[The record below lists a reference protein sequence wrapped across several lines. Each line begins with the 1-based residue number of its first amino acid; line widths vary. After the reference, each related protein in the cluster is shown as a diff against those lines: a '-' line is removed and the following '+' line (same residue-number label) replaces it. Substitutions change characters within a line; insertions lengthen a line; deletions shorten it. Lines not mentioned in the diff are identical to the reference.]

1 MKKNTNAIL
10 SGLVVAA
17 MMLAGCGSNETAATS
32 AASSEV
38 QNAGTESLSA
48 ETLSTTE
55 AGSADTENS
64 VDESAMDLEFTA
76 RDLDVGYEESTAV
89 QVTLSDSGIQVSGD
103 GAEADGTTLTI
114 KEEGTYVISGSL
126 SSGQIVIDANDSAKI
141 HLVLNGASVRCEN
154 SAALLI
160 RGADKVFV
168 TLAEGSENTL
178 ESGSEAPS
186 GEDEN
191 VDGVIFS
198 RSDLTLN
205 GSGSLTINAEYKHG
219 IVSKDDLVITGGV
232 YNITAVGGG
241 LYGKDCVK
249 ILDGTFTLNVE
260 KDGIQS
266 DNEEDADRGF
276 VYIAG
281 GTYDITAGHDG
292 IQAETL
298 LKVADGTINITTGT
312 GSVGNT
318 KTEEM
323 SGGFGGGMQPGGS
336 GNGGRPG
343 SDDSNGDMQP
353 PNFGDDGNMQS
364 PEAMDGS
371 DNSNMQP
378 PEIPS
383 EAAESAFSES
393 GAAGNG
399 SSDTDSTS
407 NGSTD
412 ATDSSSSESIKG
424 LKSGSL
430 LEITGGTI
438 VINSEDDSIHSN
450 GSITITAGDLTI
462 SSDDDAVHAD
472 ENLQIDGGSIQIL
485 QSYEGLEGKTV
496 VINDGTIS
504 LVSADDGINASGGA
518 DSSGFGGFGRG
529 FETDSFG
536 SSGTDIYIAI
546 NGGEI
551 TIDASGDGLDSNG
564 NLYIT
569 GSVTYVSG
577 PSDSGNGALDYGE
590 GCTGEISGGVLLAVG
605 ASGMAENM
613 SSSSTQCTFMQDL
626 DETASGGD
634 TITITDASGNVLAS
648 YTPVRSY
655 QNIIFSCP
663 ELQVGETYTVTA
675 GSQSVAVEQSDTVVG
690 ESSGMGG
697 MGAPGGN
704 NSNGRHSEPPTG
716 GNMDQKP
723 ADSNST
729 SGNGV

>member
-32 AASSEV
+32 AASSEA
-38 QNAGTESLSA
+38 QNESTENFSDK
-48 ETLSTTE
+48 TLSTTE
-55 AGSADTENS
+55 TGSADTENS
-64 VDESAMDLEFTA
+64 LDESAMDLEFTA

-126 SSGQIVIDANDSAKI
+126 SSGQIVIEADDSAKI
-141 HLVLNGASVRCEN
+141 HLVLNGVSVRCEN

-205 GSGSLTINAEYKHG
+205 GSGSLTINAGYKHG

-249 ILDGTFTLNVE
+249 ILDGTFNLNVE
-260 KDGIQS
+260 MDGIQS

-276 VYIAG
+276 VYIVG

-312 GSVGNT
+312 GS
-318 KTEEM
+318 
-323 SGGFGGGMQPGGS
+323 
-336 GNGGRPG
+336 
-343 SDDSNGDMQP
+343 
-353 PNFGDDGNMQS
+353 
-364 PEAMDGS
+364 
-371 DNSNMQP
+371 
-378 PEIPS
+378 
-383 EAAESAFSES
+383 
-393 GAAGNG
+393 GAAVNG

-407 NGSTD
+407 NGSTNV
-412 ATDSSSSESIKG
+412 TDSSSSESIKG

-430 LEITGGTI
+430 LEITGGMI
-438 VINSEDDSIHSN
+438 VINSEDDSVHSN
-450 GSITITAGDLTI
+450 GSITITAGNLTF

-485 QSYEGLEGKTV
+485 QSYEGLEGKSV

-504 LVSADDGINASGGA
+504 LVSADDGINVNGGA

-536 SSGTDIYIAI
+536 SSETDIYIAI

-569 GSVTYVSG
+569 GGVTYISG

-613 SSSSTQCTFMQDL
+613 SSSSTQCTFMQNL

-634 TITITDASGNVLAS
+634 TVTITDASGNVLAS

-704 NSNGRHSEPPTG
+704 NSNGRPSEPPTG
-716 GNMDQKP
+716 GNVDREP

>member
-32 AASSEV
+32 AASSEA
-38 QNAGTESLSA
+38 QNESTENFSD

-55 AGSADTENS
+55 TGSADTENS
-64 VDESAMDLEFTA
+64 LDESAMDLEFTA

-126 SSGQIVIDANDSAKI
+126 SSGQIVIEADDSAKI
-141 HLVLNGASVRCEN
+141 HLVLNGVSVRCEN

-205 GSGSLTINAEYKHG
+205 GSGSLTINAGYKHG

-249 ILDGTFTLNVE
+249 ILDGTFNLNVE
-260 KDGIQS
+260 MDGIQS

-323 SGGFGGGMQPGGS
+323 SGGFGGGMQPGGL
-336 GNGGRPG
+336 GDGGRPG

-353 PNFGDDGNMQS
+353 P
-364 PEAMDGS
+364 EL
-371 DNSNMQP
+371 
-378 PEIPS
+378 PS
-383 EAAESAFSES
+383 EVTESAASGS
-393 GAAGNG
+393 GAAVNG

-407 NGSTD
+407 NGSTNV
-412 ATDSSSSESIKG
+412 TDSSSGESIKG

-438 VINSEDDSIHSN
+438 VINSEDDSVHSN
-450 GSITITAGDLTI
+450 GSITITAGNLTF

-485 QSYEGLEGKTV
+485 QSYEGLEGKSV

-504 LVSADDGINASGGA
+504 LVSADDGINVNGGA

-536 SSGTDIYIAI
+536 SSETDIYIAI

-569 GSVTYVSG
+569 GGVTYISG

-613 SSSSTQCTFMQDL
+613 SSSSTQCTFMQNL

-634 TITITDASGNVLAS
+634 TITITDASDNVLAS

-663 ELQVGETYTVTA
+663 KLQVGETYTVTA
-675 GSQSVAVEQSDTVVG
+675 GSQRVAVEQSDTVVG

-704 NSNGRHSEPPTG
+704 NSNGRPSEPPTG
-716 GNMDQKP
+716 GNVDRKP

>member
-32 AASSEV
+32 AASSEA
-38 QNAGTESLSA
+38 QNESTENFSDK
-48 ETLSTTE
+48 TLSTTE
-55 AGSADTENS
+55 TGSADTENS
-64 VDESAMDLEFTA
+64 LDESAMDLEFTA

-126 SSGQIVIDANDSAKI
+126 SSGQIVIEADDSAKI
-141 HLVLNGASVRCEN
+141 HLVLNGVSVRCEN

-205 GSGSLTINAEYKHG
+205 GSGFLTINAGYKHG

-249 ILDGTFTLNVE
+249 ILDGTFNLNVE
-260 KDGIQS
+260 TDGIQS

-298 LKVADGTINITTGT
+298 LKVAEGTINITTGT
-312 GSVGNT
+312 GS
-318 KTEEM
+318 
-323 SGGFGGGMQPGGS
+323 
-336 GNGGRPG
+336 
-343 SDDSNGDMQP
+343 
-353 PNFGDDGNMQS
+353 
-364 PEAMDGS
+364 
-371 DNSNMQP
+371 
-378 PEIPS
+378 
-383 EAAESAFSES
+383 
-393 GAAGNG
+393 GAAVNG
-399 SSDTDSTS
+399 SSDTDSMS
-407 NGSTD
+407 NGSTNV
-412 ATDSSSSESIKG
+412 TDSSSSESIKG

-438 VINSEDDSIHSN
+438 VINSEDDSVHSN

-472 ENLQIDGGSIQIL
+472 ENLQIDGGSIRIL
-485 QSYEGLEGKTV
+485 QSYEGLEGKSV

-504 LVSADDGINASGGA
+504 LVSADDGINVNGGA

-536 SSGTDIYIAI
+536 SSETDIYIAI

-569 GSVTYVSG
+569 GGVTYISG

-613 SSSSTQCTFMQDL
+613 SSSSTQCTFMQNL
-626 DETASGGD
+626 DETAFGGD
-634 TITITDASGNVLAS
+634 TVTITDASGNVLAS
-648 YTPVRSY
+648 YTPIRSY

-704 NSNGRHSEPPTG
+704 NSNGRPSEPPTG
-716 GNMDQKP
+716 GNVDRKP

>member
-32 AASSEV
+32 AASSEA
-38 QNAGTESLSA
+38 QNESTENFSDK
-48 ETLSTTE
+48 TLSTTE
-55 AGSADTENS
+55 TGSADTENS
-64 VDESAMDLEFTA
+64 LDESAMDLEFTA

-126 SSGQIVIDANDSAKI
+126 SSGQIVIEADDSAKI
-141 HLVLNGASVRCEN
+141 HLVLNGVSVRCEN

-205 GSGSLTINAEYKHG
+205 GSGSLTINAGYKHG

-249 ILDGTFTLNVE
+249 ILDGTFNLNVE
-260 KDGIQS
+260 MDGIQS

-312 GSVGNT
+312 GSC
-318 KTEEM
+318 
-323 SGGFGGGMQPGGS
+323 
-336 GNGGRPG
+336 
-343 SDDSNGDMQP
+343 
-353 PNFGDDGNMQS
+353 
-364 PEAMDGS
+364 
-371 DNSNMQP
+371 
-378 PEIPS
+378 
-383 EAAESAFSES
+383 AAV
-393 GAAGNG
+393 NG

-407 NGSTD
+407 NGSTNV
-412 ATDSSSSESIKG
+412 TDSSSSESIKG

-438 VINSEDDSIHSN
+438 VINSEDDSVHSN
-450 GSITITAGDLTI
+450 GSITITAGNLTF

-485 QSYEGLEGKTV
+485 QSYEGLEGKSV

-504 LVSADDGINASGGA
+504 LVSADDGINVNGGA

-536 SSGTDIYIAI
+536 SSETDIYIAI
-546 NGGEI
+546 NGGGI

-569 GSVTYVSG
+569 GGVTYISG

-613 SSSSTQCTFMQDL
+613 SSSSTQCTFMQNL

-634 TITITDASGNVLAS
+634 TVTITDASGNVLAS

-704 NSNGRHSEPPTG
+704 NSNGRPSEPPTG
-716 GNMDQKP
+716 GNVDRKP

>member
-32 AASSEV
+32 AASSEA
-38 QNAGTESLSA
+38 QNESTENFSDK
-48 ETLSTTE
+48 TLSTTE
-55 AGSADTENS
+55 TGSADTENS
-64 VDESAMDLEFTA
+64 LDESAMDLEFTA

-126 SSGQIVIDANDSAKI
+126 SSGQIVIEADDSAKI
-141 HLVLNGASVRCEN
+141 HLVLNGVSVRCEN

-205 GSGSLTINAEYKHG
+205 GSGSLTINAGYKHG

-249 ILDGTFTLNVE
+249 ILDGTFNLNVE
-260 KDGIQS
+260 MDGIQS

-276 VYIAG
+276 VYIVG

-312 GSVGNT
+312 GS
-318 KTEEM
+318 
-323 SGGFGGGMQPGGS
+323 
-336 GNGGRPG
+336 
-343 SDDSNGDMQP
+343 
-353 PNFGDDGNMQS
+353 
-364 PEAMDGS
+364 
-371 DNSNMQP
+371 
-378 PEIPS
+378 
-383 EAAESAFSES
+383 
-393 GAAGNG
+393 GAAVNG

-407 NGSTD
+407 NGSTNV
-412 ATDSSSSESIKG
+412 TDSSSSESIKG

-430 LEITGGTI
+430 LEITGGMI
-438 VINSEDDSIHSN
+438 VINSEDDSVHSN
-450 GSITITAGDLTI
+450 GSITITAGNLTF

-485 QSYEGLEGKTV
+485 QSYEGLEGKSV

-504 LVSADDGINASGGA
+504 LVSADDGINVNGGA

-536 SSGTDIYIAI
+536 SSETDIYIAI

-569 GSVTYVSG
+569 GGVTYISG

-613 SSSSTQCTFMQDL
+613 SSSSTQCTFMQNL

-634 TITITDASGNVLAS
+634 TVTITDASGNVLAS

-704 NSNGRHSEPPTG
+704 NSNGRPSEPPTG
-716 GNMDQKP
+716 GNVDRKP

>member
-32 AASSEV
+32 AASSEA
-38 QNAGTESLSA
+38 QNESTENFSDK
-48 ETLSTTE
+48 TLSTTE
-55 AGSADTENS
+55 TGSADTENS
-64 VDESAMDLEFTA
+64 LDESAMDLEFTA

-126 SSGQIVIDANDSAKI
+126 SSGQIVIEADDSAKI
-141 HLVLNGASVRCEN
+141 HLVLNGVSVRCEN

-205 GSGSLTINAEYKHG
+205 GSGFLTINAGYKHG

-249 ILDGTFTLNVE
+249 ILDGTFNLNVE
-260 KDGIQS
+260 MDGIQS

-298 LKVADGTINITTGT
+298 LKVAEGTINITTGT

-323 SGGFGGGMQPGGS
+323 SGGFGRGMQPGGL
-336 GNGGRPG
+336 GEGGRPG

-353 PNFGDDGNMQS
+353 P
-364 PEAMDGS
+364 EL
-371 DNSNMQP
+371 
-378 PEIPS
+378 PS
-383 EAAESAFSES
+383 EVTESAASGS
-393 GAAGNG
+393 GAAVNG
-399 SSDTDSTS
+399 SSDTDSMS
-407 NGSTD
+407 NGSINV
-412 ATDSSSSESIKG
+412 TDSSSSESIKG

-438 VINSEDDSIHSN
+438 VINSEDDSVHSN

-485 QSYEGLEGKTV
+485 QSYEGLEGKSV

-504 LVSADDGINASGGA
+504 LVSADDGINVNGGA

-536 SSGTDIYIAI
+536 SSETDIYIAI

-569 GSVTYVSG
+569 GGVTYISG

-613 SSSSTQCTFMQDL
+613 SSSSTQCTFMQNL

-634 TITITDASGNVLAS
+634 TVTITDASGNVLAS

-704 NSNGRHSEPPTG
+704 NSNGRPSEPPTG
-716 GNMDQKP
+716 GNVDRKP

>member
-32 AASSEV
+32 AASPEA
-38 QNAGTESLSA
+38 QNESTESLSA

-55 AGSADTENS
+55 TGSADTENS

-126 SSGQIVIDANDSAKI
+126 SSGQIVIEADDSAKL
-141 HLVLNGASVRCEN
+141 HLVLSGVSVRCEN

-160 RGADKVFV
+160 RGADKAFI

-205 GSGSLTINAEYKHG
+205 GSGSLTINAGYKHG

-249 ILDGTFTLNVE
+249 ILDGTFNLNVE
-260 KDGIQS
+260 MDGIQS

-312 GSVGNT
+312 GS
-318 KTEEM
+318 
-323 SGGFGGGMQPGGS
+323 
-336 GNGGRPG
+336 
-343 SDDSNGDMQP
+343 
-353 PNFGDDGNMQS
+353 
-364 PEAMDGS
+364 
-371 DNSNMQP
+371 
-378 PEIPS
+378 
-383 EAAESAFSES
+383 
-393 GAAGNG
+393 GAAVNG

-407 NGSTD
+407 NGSTNV
-412 ATDSSSSESIKG
+412 TDSSSSESIKG
-424 LKSGSL
+424 LKSESL

-438 VINSEDDSIHSN
+438 VINSEDDSVHSN

-485 QSYEGLEGKTV
+485 QSYEGLEGKSV

-504 LVSADDGINASGGA
+504 LVSADDGINANGGA

-536 SSGTDIYIAI
+536 NSETDIYIAI

-569 GSVTYVSG
+569 GGVTYISG

-613 SSSSTQCTFMQDL
+613 SSSSTQCTFMQNL

-634 TITITDASGNVLAS
+634 TITITDASDNVLAS

-663 ELQVGETYTVTA
+663 KLQVGETYTVTA
-675 GSQSVAVEQSDTVVG
+675 GSQRVAVEQSDTVVG

-697 MGAPGGN
+697 MGAPEGN
-704 NSNGRHSEPPTG
+704 NSNGRPSEPPTG
-716 GNMDQKP
+716 ENVDRKP
-723 ADSNST
+723 ADSNGT

>member
-32 AASSEV
+32 AASSEA
-38 QNAGTESLSA
+38 QNESTENFSDK
-48 ETLSTTE
+48 TLSTTE
-55 AGSADTENS
+55 TGSADTENS
-64 VDESAMDLEFTA
+64 LDESAMDLEFTA

-126 SSGQIVIDANDSAKI
+126 SSGQIVIEADDSAKI
-141 HLVLNGASVRCEN
+141 HLVLNGVSVRCEN

-160 RGADKVFV
+160 RGANKVFV

-205 GSGSLTINAEYKHG
+205 GSGSLTINAGYKHG

-249 ILDGTFTLNVE
+249 ILDGTFNLNVE
-260 KDGIQS
+260 MDGIQS

-323 SGGFGGGMQPGGS
+323 SGGFGRGMQPGGL
-336 GNGGRPG
+336 GDGGRPG

-353 PNFGDDGNMQS
+353 PELPS
-364 PEAMDGS
+364 EVTESAASGS
-371 DNSNMQP
+371 D
-378 PEIPS
+378 
-383 EAAESAFSES
+383 AAV
-393 GAAGNG
+393 NG

-407 NGSTD
+407 NGSTNV
-412 ATDSSSSESIKG
+412 TDSSSSESIKG

-438 VINSEDDSIHSN
+438 VINSEDDSVHSN

-485 QSYEGLEGKTV
+485 QSYEGLEGKSV

-504 LVSADDGINASGGA
+504 LVSADDGINVNGGA

-536 SSGTDIYIAI
+536 SSETDIYIAI

-569 GSVTYVSG
+569 GGVTYISG

-613 SSSSTQCTFMQDL
+613 SSSSTQCTFMQNL

-634 TITITDASGNVLAS
+634 TVTITDASGNVLAS

-704 NSNGRHSEPPTG
+704 NSNGRPSEPPTG
-716 GNMDQKP
+716 GNVNRKP

>member
-32 AASSEV
+32 AASSEA
-38 QNAGTESLSA
+38 QNESTENFSDK
-48 ETLSTTE
+48 TLSTTE
-55 AGSADTENS
+55 TGSADTENS
-64 VDESAMDLEFTA
+64 LDESAMDLEFTA

-126 SSGQIVIDANDSAKI
+126 SSGQIVIEADDSAKI
-141 HLVLNGASVRCEN
+141 HLVLNEASVRCEN

-160 RGADKVFV
+160 RGADKAFV

-186 GEDEN
+186 EEDEN

-205 GSGSLTINAEYKHG
+205 GSGSLTINAGYKHG

-232 YNITAVGGG
+232 YNITTVGGG

-249 ILDGTFTLNVE
+249 ILDGTFNLNVE
-260 KDGIQS
+260 MDGIQS

-276 VYIAG
+276 VYITG

-323 SGGFGGGMQPGGS
+323 SGGFGGGMQPGGL
-336 GNGGRPG
+336 GDGGRPG

-353 PNFGDDGNMQS
+353 P
-364 PEAMDGS
+364 EL
-371 DNSNMQP
+371 
-378 PEIPS
+378 PS
-383 EAAESAFSES
+383 EVTESAASGS
-393 GAAGNG
+393 GAAVNG

-407 NGSTD
+407 NGSTNV
-412 ATDSSSSESIKG
+412 TDSSSSESIKG

-438 VINSEDDSIHSN
+438 VINSEDDSVHSN

-485 QSYEGLEGKTV
+485 QSYEGLEGKSV

-504 LVSADDGINASGGA
+504 LVSADDGINANGGA

-536 SSGTDIYIAI
+536 SSETDIYIAI

-569 GSVTYVSG
+569 GGVTYISG

-613 SSSSTQCTFMQDL
+613 SSSSTQCTFMQNL

-634 TITITDASGNVLAS
+634 TITITDASDNVLAS

-663 ELQVGETYTVTA
+663 KLQVGETYTVTA
-675 GSQSVAVEQSDTVVG
+675 GSQRVAVEQSDTVVG

-697 MGAPGGN
+697 MGAPEGN
-704 NSNGRHSEPPTG
+704 NSNGRPSEPPTG
-716 GNMDQKP
+716 ENVDRKP
-723 ADSNST
+723 ADSNGT

>member
-32 AASSEV
+32 AASSEA
-38 QNAGTESLSA
+38 QNESTENFSDK
-48 ETLSTTE
+48 TLSTTE
-55 AGSADTENS
+55 TGSADTENS
-64 VDESAMDLEFTA
+64 LDESAMDLEFTA

-89 QVTLSDSGIQVSGD
+89 QVMLSDSGIQVSGD

-114 KEEGTYVISGSL
+114 KEEGTYVISGFL
-126 SSGQIVIDANDSAKI
+126 SSGQIVIEADDSAKI
-141 HLVLNGASVRCEN
+141 HLVLNGVSVRCEN

-205 GSGSLTINAEYKHG
+205 GSGSLTINAGYKHG

-249 ILDGTFTLNVE
+249 ILDGTFNLNVE
-260 KDGIQS
+260 TDGIQS

-298 LKVADGTINITTGT
+298 LKVAEGTINITTGT
-312 GSVGNT
+312 GS
-318 KTEEM
+318 
-323 SGGFGGGMQPGGS
+323 
-336 GNGGRPG
+336 
-343 SDDSNGDMQP
+343 
-353 PNFGDDGNMQS
+353 
-364 PEAMDGS
+364 
-371 DNSNMQP
+371 
-378 PEIPS
+378 
-383 EAAESAFSES
+383 
-393 GAAGNG
+393 GAAVNG
-399 SSDTDSTS
+399 SSDTDSMS
-407 NGSTD
+407 NGSTNV
-412 ATDSSSSESIKG
+412 TDSSSSESIKG

-438 VINSEDDSIHSN
+438 VINSEDDSVHSN

-472 ENLQIDGGSIQIL
+472 ENLQIDSGSIQIL
-485 QSYEGLEGKTV
+485 QSYEGLEGKSV

-504 LVSADDGINASGGA
+504 LVSADDGINANGGA

-536 SSGTDIYIAI
+536 SSETDIYIAI

-569 GSVTYVSG
+569 GGVTYISG

-613 SSSSTQCTFMQDL
+613 SSSSTQCTFMQNL

-634 TITITDASGNVLAS
+634 TITITDASDNVLAS

-663 ELQVGETYTVTA
+663 KLQVEETYTVTA

-704 NSNGRHSEPPTG
+704 NSNGRLSEPPTG
-716 GNMDQKP
+716 GNVDRKP

>member
-32 AASSEV
+32 AASSEA
-38 QNAGTESLSA
+38 QNESTENFSDK
-48 ETLSTTE
+48 TLSTTE
-55 AGSADTENS
+55 TGSADTENS
-64 VDESAMDLEFTA
+64 LDESAMDLEFTA

-126 SSGQIVIDANDSAKI
+126 SSGQIVIEADDSAKI
-141 HLVLNGASVRCEN
+141 HLVLNGVSVRCEN

-205 GSGSLTINAEYKHG
+205 GSGSLTINAGYKHG

-241 LYGKDCVK
+241 LYGMDCVK
-249 ILDGTFTLNVE
+249 ILDGTFNLNVE
-260 KDGIQS
+260 MDGIQS

-281 GTYDITAGHDG
+281 GTYDITADHDG

-323 SGGFGGGMQPGGS
+323 SGGFGGGMQPGGL
-336 GNGGRPG
+336 GDGGRPG

-353 PNFGDDGNMQS
+353 P
-364 PEAMDGS
+364 EL
-371 DNSNMQP
+371 
-378 PEIPS
+378 PS
-383 EAAESAFSES
+383 EVTESAASGS
-393 GAAGNG
+393 GAAVNG

-407 NGSTD
+407 NGSINV
-412 ATDSSSSESIKG
+412 TDSSSSESIKG

-438 VINSEDDSIHSN
+438 VINSEDDSVHSN

-485 QSYEGLEGKTV
+485 QSYEGLEGKSV

-504 LVSADDGINASGGA
+504 LVSADDGINVNGGA

-536 SSGTDIYIAI
+536 SSETDIYIAI

-569 GSVTYVSG
+569 GGVTYISG

-613 SSSSTQCTFMQDL
+613 SSSSTQCTFMQNL

-634 TITITDASGNVLAS
+634 TVTITDAYGNVLAS

-704 NSNGRHSEPPTG
+704 NSNGRPSEPPTG
-716 GNMDQKP
+716 GNVDQKP

>member
-32 AASSEV
+32 AASSEA
-38 QNAGTESLSA
+38 QNESTENFSDK
-48 ETLSTTE
+48 TLSTTE
-55 AGSADTENS
+55 TGSADTENS
-64 VDESAMDLEFTA
+64 LDESAMDLEFTA

-126 SSGQIVIDANDSAKI
+126 SSGQIVIEADDSAKI
-141 HLVLNGASVRCEN
+141 HLVLNGVSVRCEN

-205 GSGSLTINAEYKHG
+205 GSGSLTINAGYKHG

-249 ILDGTFTLNVE
+249 ILDGTFNLNVE
-260 KDGIQS
+260 MDGIQS

-312 GSVGNT
+312 GS
-318 KTEEM
+318 
-323 SGGFGGGMQPGGS
+323 
-336 GNGGRPG
+336 
-343 SDDSNGDMQP
+343 
-353 PNFGDDGNMQS
+353 
-364 PEAMDGS
+364 
-371 DNSNMQP
+371 
-378 PEIPS
+378 
-383 EAAESAFSES
+383 
-393 GAAGNG
+393 GAAVNG

-407 NGSTD
+407 NGSTNV
-412 ATDSSSSESIKG
+412 TDSSSSESIKG

-438 VINSEDDSIHSN
+438 VINSEDDSVHSN
-450 GSITITAGDLTI
+450 GSITITAGNLTF

-485 QSYEGLEGKTV
+485 QSYEGLEGKSV

-504 LVSADDGINASGGA
+504 LVSADDGINANGGA

-536 SSGTDIYIAI
+536 SFETDIYIAI

-569 GSVTYVSG
+569 GGVTYISG

-590 GCTGEISGGVLLAVG
+590 GCTGEISGGMLLAVG

-613 SSSSTQCTFMQDL
+613 SSSSTQCTFMQNL

-634 TITITDASGNVLAS
+634 TVTITDASGNVLAS

-697 MGAPGGN
+697 MGALGGN
-704 NSNGRHSEPPTG
+704 NSNGRPSEPPTG
-716 GNMDQKP
+716 GNVDQKP

>member
-32 AASSEV
+32 AASSEA
-38 QNAGTESLSA
+38 QNESTENFSDK
-48 ETLSTTE
+48 TLSTTE
-55 AGSADTENS
+55 TGSADTENS
-64 VDESAMDLEFTA
+64 LDESAMDLEFTA

-126 SSGQIVIDANDSAKI
+126 SSGQIVIEADDSAKI
-141 HLVLNGASVRCEN
+141 HLVLNGVSVRCEN

-205 GSGSLTINAEYKHG
+205 GSGSLTINAGYKHG

-249 ILDGTFTLNVE
+249 ILDGTFNLNVE
-260 KDGIQS
+260 MDGIQS

-323 SGGFGGGMQPGGS
+323 SGGFGRGMQPGGL
-336 GNGGRPG
+336 GDGGRPG
-343 SDDSNGDMQP
+343 SDDSNGDMQL
-353 PNFGDDGNMQS
+353 
-364 PEAMDGS
+364 PEL
-371 DNSNMQP
+371 
-378 PEIPS
+378 PS
-383 EAAESAFSES
+383 EVTESAASGS
-393 GAAGNG
+393 GAAVNG

-407 NGSTD
+407 NGSTNV
-412 ATDSSSSESIKG
+412 TDSSSSESIKG

-438 VINSEDDSIHSN
+438 VINSEDDSVHSN

-472 ENLQIDGGSIQIL
+472 ENLQIDGGSIRIL
-485 QSYEGLEGKTV
+485 QSYEGLEGKSV

-504 LVSADDGINASGGA
+504 LVSADDGINVNGGA

-536 SSGTDIYIAI
+536 SSETDIYIAI

-569 GSVTYVSG
+569 GGVTYISG

-613 SSSSTQCTFMQDL
+613 SSSSTQCTFMQNL

-634 TITITDASGNVLAS
+634 TVTITDASGNVLAS

-704 NSNGRHSEPPTG
+704 NSNGRPSEPPTG
-716 GNMDQKP
+716 GNVDRKP

>member
-32 AASSEV
+32 AASSEA
-38 QNAGTESLSA
+38 QNESTENFSDK
-48 ETLSTTE
+48 TLSTTE
-55 AGSADTENS
+55 TGSADTENS
-64 VDESAMDLEFTA
+64 LDESAMDLEFTA

-126 SSGQIVIDANDSAKI
+126 SSGQIVIEADDSAKI
-141 HLVLNGASVRCEN
+141 HLVLNGVSVRCEN

-205 GSGSLTINAEYKHG
+205 GSGSLTINAGYKHG

-249 ILDGTFTLNVE
+249 ILDGTFNLNVE
-260 KDGIQS
+260 MDGIQS

-276 VYIAG
+276 VYIVG

-312 GSVGNT
+312 GS
-318 KTEEM
+318 
-323 SGGFGGGMQPGGS
+323 
-336 GNGGRPG
+336 
-343 SDDSNGDMQP
+343 
-353 PNFGDDGNMQS
+353 
-364 PEAMDGS
+364 
-371 DNSNMQP
+371 
-378 PEIPS
+378 
-383 EAAESAFSES
+383 
-393 GAAGNG
+393 GAAVNG

-407 NGSTD
+407 NGSTNV
-412 ATDSSSSESIKG
+412 TDSSSSESIKG

-430 LEITGGTI
+430 LEITGGMI
-438 VINSEDDSIHSN
+438 VINSEDDSVHSN
-450 GSITITAGDLTI
+450 GSITITAGNLTF

-485 QSYEGLEGKTV
+485 QSYEGLEGKSV

-504 LVSADDGINASGGA
+504 RVSADDGINVNGGA

-536 SSGTDIYIAI
+536 SSETDIYIAI

-569 GSVTYVSG
+569 GGVTYISG

-613 SSSSTQCTFMQDL
+613 SSSSTQCTFMQNL

-634 TITITDASGNVLAS
+634 TVTITDASGNVLAS

-704 NSNGRHSEPPTG
+704 NSNGRPSEPPTG
-716 GNMDQKP
+716 GNVDRKP

>member
-32 AASSEV
+32 AASSEA
-38 QNAGTESLSA
+38 QNESTENFSDK
-48 ETLSTTE
+48 TLSTTE
-55 AGSADTENS
+55 TGSADTENS
-64 VDESAMDLEFTA
+64 LDESAMDLEFTA

-126 SSGQIVIDANDSAKI
+126 SSGQIVIEADDSAKI
-141 HLVLNGASVRCEN
+141 HLVLNGVSVRCEN

-205 GSGSLTINAEYKHG
+205 GSGSLTINAGYKHG

-249 ILDGTFTLNVE
+249 ILDGTFNLNVE
-260 KDGIQS
+260 MDGIQS

-276 VYIAG
+276 VYIVG

-312 GSVGNT
+312 GS
-318 KTEEM
+318 
-323 SGGFGGGMQPGGS
+323 
-336 GNGGRPG
+336 
-343 SDDSNGDMQP
+343 
-353 PNFGDDGNMQS
+353 
-364 PEAMDGS
+364 
-371 DNSNMQP
+371 
-378 PEIPS
+378 
-383 EAAESAFSES
+383 
-393 GAAGNG
+393 GAAVNG

-407 NGSTD
+407 NGSTNV
-412 ATDSSSSESIKG
+412 TDSSSSESIKG

-430 LEITGGTI
+430 LEITGGMI
-438 VINSEDDSIHSN
+438 VINSEDDSVHSN
-450 GSITITAGDLTI
+450 GSITITAGNLTF

-485 QSYEGLEGKTV
+485 QSYEGLEGKSV

-504 LVSADDGINASGGA
+504 LVSADDGINANGGA

-536 SSGTDIYIAI
+536 SSETDIYIAI

-569 GSVTYVSG
+569 GGVTYISG

-613 SSSSTQCTFMQDL
+613 SSSSTQCTFMQNL

-634 TITITDASGNVLAS
+634 TVTITDASGNVLAS

-663 ELQVGETYTVTA
+663 KLQVEETYTVTA

-697 MGAPGGN
+697 MGAPGEN
-704 NSNGRHSEPPTG
+704 NSNGRPSEPPTG
-716 GNMDQKP
+716 GNVDQKP

>member
-32 AASSEV
+32 AASSEA
-38 QNAGTESLSA
+38 QNESIENFSDK
-48 ETLSTTE
+48 TLSTTE
-55 AGSADTENS
+55 TGSADTENS
-64 VDESAMDLEFTA
+64 LDESAMDLEFTA

-126 SSGQIVIDANDSAKI
+126 SSGQIVIEADDSAKI
-141 HLVLNGASVRCEN
+141 HLVLNGVSVRCEN

-205 GSGSLTINAEYKHG
+205 GSGSLTINAGYKHG

-241 LYGKDCVK
+241 LYGMDCVK
-249 ILDGTFTLNVE
+249 ILDGTFNLNVE
-260 KDGIQS
+260 MDGIQS

-281 GTYDITAGHDG
+281 GTYDITADHDG

-312 GSVGNT
+312 GSVGNM

-323 SGGFGGGMQPGGS
+323 SGGFGGGMQPGGL
-336 GNGGRPG
+336 GEGGRPG

-353 PNFGDDGNMQS
+353 P
-364 PEAMDGS
+364 EL
-371 DNSNMQP
+371 
-378 PEIPS
+378 PS
-383 EAAESAFSES
+383 EVTESAASGS
-393 GAAGNG
+393 GAAVNG

-407 NGSTD
+407 NGSTNV
-412 ATDSSSSESIKG
+412 TDSSSSESIKG

-438 VINSEDDSIHSN
+438 VINSEDDSVHSN
-450 GSITITAGDLTI
+450 GSITITAGNLTF

-485 QSYEGLEGKTV
+485 QSYEGLEGKSV

-504 LVSADDGINASGGA
+504 LVSADDGINANGGA

-536 SSGTDIYIAI
+536 SSETDIYIAI

-569 GSVTYVSG
+569 GGVTYISG

-613 SSSSTQCTFMQDL
+613 SSSSTQCTFMQNL

-634 TITITDASGNVLAS
+634 TVTITDASGNVLAS

-704 NSNGRHSEPPTG
+704 NSNGRPSEPPTG
-716 GNMDQKP
+716 GNVDQKP

>member
-32 AASSEV
+32 AASSEA
-38 QNAGTESLSA
+38 QNESTENFSDK
-48 ETLSTTE
+48 TLSTTE
-55 AGSADTENS
+55 TGSADTENS
-64 VDESAMDLEFTA
+64 LDESAMDLEFTA

-126 SSGQIVIDANDSAKI
+126 SSGQIVVEADDSAKI
-141 HLVLNGASVRCEN
+141 HLVLNGVSVRCEN

-160 RGADKVFV
+160 RGADKVFI

-205 GSGSLTINAEYKHG
+205 GSGSLTINAGYKHG

-249 ILDGTFTLNVE
+249 ILDGTFNLNVE
-260 KDGIQS
+260 MDGIQS

-323 SGGFGGGMQPGGS
+323 SGGFGGGMQPGGL
-336 GNGGRPG
+336 GEGGRPG

-353 PNFGDDGNMQS
+353 PELPS
-364 PEAMDGS
+364 EVTESAASGS
-371 DNSNMQP
+371 D
-378 PEIPS
+378 
-383 EAAESAFSES
+383 AAV
-393 GAAGNG
+393 NG

-407 NGSTD
+407 NGSTNV
-412 ATDSSSSESIKG
+412 TDSSSSESIKG

-438 VINSEDDSIHSN
+438 VINSEDDSVHSN

-485 QSYEGLEGKTV
+485 QSYEGLEGKSV

-504 LVSADDGINASGGA
+504 LVSADDGINANGGA

-536 SSGTDIYIAI
+536 SSETDIYIAI

-569 GSVTYVSG
+569 GGVTYISG

-613 SSSSTQCTFMQDL
+613 SSSSTQCTFMQNL

-634 TITITDASGNVLAS
+634 TVTITDAYGNVLAS

-675 GSQSVAVEQSDTVVG
+675 GSQSVAVEQRDTVVG

-704 NSNGRHSEPPTG
+704 NSNGRPSEPPTG
-716 GNMDQKP
+716 GNVDQKP

>member
-32 AASSEV
+32 AASSEA
-38 QNAGTESLSA
+38 QNESTESLSA

-55 AGSADTENS
+55 TGSADTENS
-64 VDESAMDLEFTA
+64 LDKSAMDLEFTA

-126 SSGQIVIDANDSAKI
+126 SSGQIVIEADDSAKI
-141 HLVLNGASVRCEN
+141 HLVLNGVSVRCEN

-205 GSGSLTINAEYKHG
+205 GSGSLTINAGYKHG

-249 ILDGTFTLNVE
+249 ILDGTFNLNVE
-260 KDGIQS
+260 MDGIQS

-298 LKVADGTINITTGT
+298 LKVAEGTINITTGT
-312 GSVGNT
+312 GS
-318 KTEEM
+318 
-323 SGGFGGGMQPGGS
+323 
-336 GNGGRPG
+336 
-343 SDDSNGDMQP
+343 
-353 PNFGDDGNMQS
+353 
-364 PEAMDGS
+364 
-371 DNSNMQP
+371 
-378 PEIPS
+378 
-383 EAAESAFSES
+383 
-393 GAAGNG
+393 GAAVNG

-407 NGSTD
+407 NGSTNV
-412 ATDSSSSESIKG
+412 TDSSSSESIKG

-438 VINSEDDSIHSN
+438 VINSEDDSVHSN
-450 GSITITAGDLTI
+450 GSITITAGNLTF

-485 QSYEGLEGKTV
+485 QSYEGLEGKSV

-504 LVSADDGINASGGA
+504 LVSADDGINANGGA

-536 SSGTDIYIAI
+536 SSETDIYIAI

-569 GSVTYVSG
+569 GGVTYISG
-577 PSDSGNGALDYGE
+577 PSDSSNGALDYGE

-613 SSSSTQCTFMQDL
+613 SSSSTQCTFMQNL

-634 TITITDASGNVLAS
+634 TVTITDASGNVLAS

-663 ELQVGETYTVTA
+663 KLQVEETYTVTA
-675 GSQSVAVEQSDTVVG
+675 GSQRVAVEQSDTVVG

-697 MGAPGGN
+697 MGAPEGN
-704 NSNGRHSEPPTG
+704 NRNGRPSEPPTG
-716 GNMDQKP
+716 ENVDRKP
-723 ADSNST
+723 ADSNGT
-729 SGNGV
+729 FGNGV

>member
-32 AASSEV
+32 AASSEA
-38 QNAGTESLSA
+38 QNESTENFSDK
-48 ETLSTTE
+48 TLSTTE
-55 AGSADTENS
+55 TGSADTENS
-64 VDESAMDLEFTA
+64 LDESAMDLEFTA

-89 QVTLSDSGIQVSGD
+89 QVTLSDSEIQVSGD

-126 SSGQIVIDANDSAKI
+126 SSGQIVIEADDSAKI
-141 HLVLNGASVRCEN
+141 HLVLNGVSVRCEN

-205 GSGSLTINAEYKHG
+205 GSGSLTINAGYKHG

-249 ILDGTFTLNVE
+249 ILDGTFNLNVE
-260 KDGIQS
+260 MDGIQS

-312 GSVGNT
+312 GS
-318 KTEEM
+318 
-323 SGGFGGGMQPGGS
+323 
-336 GNGGRPG
+336 
-343 SDDSNGDMQP
+343 
-353 PNFGDDGNMQS
+353 
-364 PEAMDGS
+364 
-371 DNSNMQP
+371 
-378 PEIPS
+378 
-383 EAAESAFSES
+383 
-393 GAAGNG
+393 GAAVNG

-407 NGSTD
+407 NGSTNV
-412 ATDSSSSESIKG
+412 TDSSSSESIKG

-438 VINSEDDSIHSN
+438 VINSEDDSVHSN

-472 ENLQIDGGSIQIL
+472 ENLQIDGGSIRIL
-485 QSYEGLEGKTV
+485 QSYEGLEGKSV

-504 LVSADDGINASGGA
+504 LVSADDGINVNGGA
-518 DSSGFGGFGRG
+518 DPSGFGGFGRG

-536 SSGTDIYIAI
+536 SSETDIYIAI

-569 GSVTYVSG
+569 GGVTYISG

-613 SSSSTQCTFMQDL
+613 SSSSTQCTFMQNL

-634 TITITDASGNVLAS
+634 TVTITDASGNVLAS

-704 NSNGRHSEPPTG
+704 NSNGRPSEPPTG
-716 GNMDQKP
+716 GNVDRKP

>member
-32 AASSEV
+32 AASSEA
-38 QNAGTESLSA
+38 QNESTENFSDK
-48 ETLSTTE
+48 TLSTTE
-55 AGSADTENS
+55 TGSADTENS
-64 VDESAMDLEFTA
+64 LDESAMDLEFTA

-126 SSGQIVIDANDSAKI
+126 SSGQIVIEADDSAKI
-141 HLVLNGASVRCEN
+141 HLVLNGVSVRCEN

-205 GSGSLTINAEYKHG
+205 GSGFLTINAGYKHG

-249 ILDGTFTLNVE
+249 ILDGTFNLNVE
-260 KDGIQS
+260 MDGIQS

-298 LKVADGTINITTGT
+298 LKVAEGTINITTGT

-323 SGGFGGGMQPGGS
+323 SGGFGGGMQPGGL
-336 GNGGRPG
+336 GDGGRPG

-353 PNFGDDGNMQS
+353 P
-364 PEAMDGS
+364 EL
-371 DNSNMQP
+371 
-378 PEIPS
+378 PS
-383 EAAESAFSES
+383 EVKESAASGS
-393 GAAGNG
+393 GAAVNG

-407 NGSTD
+407 NGSTNV
-412 ATDSSSSESIKG
+412 TDSSSSESIKG

-438 VINSEDDSIHSN
+438 VINSEDDSVHSN
-450 GSITITAGDLTI
+450 GSITITAGNLTF

-485 QSYEGLEGKTV
+485 QSYEGLEGKSV

-504 LVSADDGINASGGA
+504 LVSADDGINVNGGA

-536 SSGTDIYIAI
+536 SSETDIYIAI

-569 GSVTYVSG
+569 GGVTYISG

-613 SSSSTQCTFMQDL
+613 SSSSTQCTFMQNL

-634 TITITDASGNVLAS
+634 TVTITDASGNVLAS

-655 QNIIFSCP
+655 QNIILSCP

-704 NSNGRHSEPPTG
+704 NSNGRPSEPPTG
-716 GNMDQKP
+716 GNVDRKP

>member
-32 AASSEV
+32 AASSEA
-38 QNAGTESLSA
+38 QNESTENFSDK
-48 ETLSTTE
+48 TLSTTE
-55 AGSADTENS
+55 TGSADTENS
-64 VDESAMDLEFTA
+64 LDESAMDLEFTA

-126 SSGQIVIDANDSAKI
+126 SSGQIVIEADDSAKI
-141 HLVLNGASVRCEN
+141 HLVLNGVSVRCEN

-205 GSGSLTINAEYKHG
+205 GSGSLTINAGYKHG

-249 ILDGTFTLNVE
+249 ILDGTFNLNVE
-260 KDGIQS
+260 MDGIQS

-312 GSVGNT
+312 GS
-318 KTEEM
+318 
-323 SGGFGGGMQPGGS
+323 
-336 GNGGRPG
+336 
-343 SDDSNGDMQP
+343 
-353 PNFGDDGNMQS
+353 
-364 PEAMDGS
+364 
-371 DNSNMQP
+371 
-378 PEIPS
+378 
-383 EAAESAFSES
+383 
-393 GAAGNG
+393 GAAVNG

-407 NGSTD
+407 NGSTNV
-412 ATDSSSSESIKG
+412 TDSSSSESIKG

-438 VINSEDDSIHSN
+438 VINSEDDSVHSN
-450 GSITITAGDLTI
+450 GSITITAGNLTF

-485 QSYEGLEGKTV
+485 QSYEGLEGKSV

-504 LVSADDGINASGGA
+504 LVSADDGINANGGA

-536 SSGTDIYIAI
+536 SFETDIYIAI

-569 GSVTYVSG
+569 GGVTYISG

-613 SSSSTQCTFMQDL
+613 SSSSTQCTFMQNL

-634 TITITDASGNVLAS
+634 TVTITDASGNVLAS

-697 MGAPGGN
+697 MGALGGN
-704 NSNGRHSEPPTG
+704 NSNGRPSEPPTG
-716 GNMDQKP
+716 GNVDQKP

>member
-10 SGLVVAA
+10 SGLVMAA

-32 AASSEV
+32 AASSEA
-38 QNAGTESLSA
+38 QNESTENFSDK
-48 ETLSTTE
+48 TLSTTE
-55 AGSADTENS
+55 TGSADTENS
-64 VDESAMDLEFTA
+64 LDESAMDLEFTA

-126 SSGQIVIDANDSAKI
+126 SSGQIVIEADDSAKI
-141 HLVLNGASVRCEN
+141 HLVLNGVSVRCEN

-205 GSGSLTINAEYKHG
+205 GSGSLTINAGYKHG

-249 ILDGTFTLNVE
+249 ILDGTFNLNVE
-260 KDGIQS
+260 MDGIQS

-312 GSVGNT
+312 GS
-318 KTEEM
+318 
-323 SGGFGGGMQPGGS
+323 
-336 GNGGRPG
+336 
-343 SDDSNGDMQP
+343 
-353 PNFGDDGNMQS
+353 
-364 PEAMDGS
+364 
-371 DNSNMQP
+371 
-378 PEIPS
+378 
-383 EAAESAFSES
+383 
-393 GAAGNG
+393 GAAVNG
-399 SSDTDSTS
+399 SSDTDSMS
-407 NGSTD
+407 NGSTNV
-412 ATDSSSSESIKG
+412 TDSSSSESIKG

-438 VINSEDDSIHSN
+438 VINSEDDSVHSN

-485 QSYEGLEGKTV
+485 QSYEGLEGKSV

-504 LVSADDGINASGGA
+504 LVSADDGINVNGGA

-536 SSGTDIYIAI
+536 SSETDIYIAI

-569 GSVTYVSG
+569 GGVTYISG

-613 SSSSTQCTFMQDL
+613 SSSSTQCTFMQNL

-634 TITITDASGNVLAS
+634 TVTITDASGNVLAS

-697 MGAPGGN
+697 MGAPEGN
-704 NSNGRHSEPPTG
+704 NRNGRPSEPPTG
-716 GNMDQKP
+716 ENVDRKP
-723 ADSNST
+723 ADSNGT
-729 SGNGV
+729 FENGV

>member
-32 AASSEV
+32 AASSEA
-38 QNAGTESLSA
+38 QNESTENFSDK
-48 ETLSTTE
+48 TLSTTE
-55 AGSADTENS
+55 TGSADTENS
-64 VDESAMDLEFTA
+64 LDESAMDLEFTA

-126 SSGQIVIDANDSAKI
+126 SSGQIVIEADDSAKI
-141 HLVLNGASVRCEN
+141 HLVLNGVSVRCEN

-205 GSGSLTINAEYKHG
+205 GSGSLTINAGYKHG

-249 ILDGTFTLNVE
+249 ILDGTFNLNVE
-260 KDGIQS
+260 MDGIQS

-323 SGGFGGGMQPGGS
+323 SGGFGRGMQPGGL
-336 GNGGRPG
+336 GDGGRPG

-353 PNFGDDGNMQS
+353 PELPS
-364 PEAMDGS
+364 EVTESAASGS
-371 DNSNMQP
+371 D
-378 PEIPS
+378 
-383 EAAESAFSES
+383 AAV
-393 GAAGNG
+393 NG

-407 NGSTD
+407 NGSTNV
-412 ATDSSSSESIKG
+412 TDSSSSESIKG

-438 VINSEDDSIHSN
+438 VINSEDDSVHSN

-485 QSYEGLEGKTV
+485 QSYEGLEGKSV

-504 LVSADDGINASGGA
+504 LVSADDGINVNGGA

-536 SSGTDIYIAI
+536 SSETDIYIAI

-569 GSVTYVSG
+569 GGVTYISG

-613 SSSSTQCTFMQDL
+613 SSSSTQCTFMQNL

-634 TITITDASGNVLAS
+634 TVTITDASGNVLAS

-704 NSNGRHSEPPTG
+704 NSNGRPSEPPTG
-716 GNMDQKP
+716 GNVDRKP

>member
-10 SGLVVAA
+10 SGLVMAA

-32 AASSEV
+32 AASSEA
-38 QNAGTESLSA
+38 QNESTENLSD

-55 AGSADTENS
+55 TGSADTENS
-64 VDESAMDLEFTA
+64 LDESAMDLEFTA

-126 SSGQIVIDANDSAKI
+126 SSGQIVIEADDSAKI
-141 HLVLNGASVRCEN
+141 HLVLNGVSVRCEN

-160 RGADKVFV
+160 RGADKAFV

-205 GSGSLTINAEYKHG
+205 GSGSLTINAGYKHG

-249 ILDGTFTLNVE
+249 ILDGTFNLNVE
-260 KDGIQS
+260 MDGIQS

-323 SGGFGGGMQPGGS
+323 SGGFGGGMQPGGL
-336 GNGGRPG
+336 GDGGRPG

-353 PNFGDDGNMQS
+353 P
-364 PEAMDGS
+364 EL
-371 DNSNMQP
+371 
-378 PEIPS
+378 PS
-383 EAAESAFSES
+383 EVTESAASGS
-393 GAAGNG
+393 GAAVNG

-407 NGSTD
+407 NGSTNV
-412 ATDSSSSESIKG
+412 TDSSSSESIKG

-438 VINSEDDSIHSN
+438 VINSEDDSVHSN
-450 GSITITAGDLTI
+450 GSITITAGNLTF

-485 QSYEGLEGKTV
+485 QSYEGLEGKSV

-504 LVSADDGINASGGA
+504 LVSADDGINVNGGA

-536 SSGTDIYIAI
+536 SSETDIYIAI

-569 GSVTYVSG
+569 GGVTYISG

-613 SSSSTQCTFMQDL
+613 SSSSTQCTFMQNL

-634 TITITDASGNVLAS
+634 TVTITDASGNVLAS

-704 NSNGRHSEPPTG
+704 NSNGRPSEPPTG
-716 GNMDQKP
+716 GNVDQKP

>member
-32 AASSEV
+32 AASSEA
-38 QNAGTESLSA
+38 QNESTENLSD

-55 AGSADTENS
+55 TGSADTENS
-64 VDESAMDLEFTA
+64 LDESAMDLEFTA

-126 SSGQIVIDANDSAKI
+126 SSGQIVIEADDSAKI
-141 HLVLNGASVRCEN
+141 HLVLNGVSVRCEN

-205 GSGSLTINAEYKHG
+205 GSGSLTINAGYKHG

-249 ILDGTFTLNVE
+249 ILDGTFNLNVE
-260 KDGIQS
+260 MDGIQS

-276 VYIAG
+276 VYIVG

-312 GSVGNT
+312 GS
-318 KTEEM
+318 
-323 SGGFGGGMQPGGS
+323 
-336 GNGGRPG
+336 
-343 SDDSNGDMQP
+343 
-353 PNFGDDGNMQS
+353 
-364 PEAMDGS
+364 
-371 DNSNMQP
+371 
-378 PEIPS
+378 
-383 EAAESAFSES
+383 
-393 GAAGNG
+393 GAAVNG

-407 NGSTD
+407 NGSTNV
-412 ATDSSSSESIKG
+412 TDSSSSESIKG

-430 LEITGGTI
+430 LEITGGMI
-438 VINSEDDSIHSN
+438 VINSEDDSVHSN
-450 GSITITAGDLTI
+450 GSITITAGNLTF

-485 QSYEGLEGKTV
+485 QSYEGLEGKSV

-504 LVSADDGINASGGA
+504 LVSADDGINVNGGA

-536 SSGTDIYIAI
+536 SSETDIYIAI

-569 GSVTYVSG
+569 GGVTYISG

-613 SSSSTQCTFMQDL
+613 SSSSTQCTFMQNL

-634 TITITDASGNVLAS
+634 TVTITDASGNVLAS

-704 NSNGRHSEPPTG
+704 NSNGRPSEPPTG
-716 GNMDQKP
+716 GNVDRKP

>member
-32 AASSEV
+32 AASSEA
-38 QNAGTESLSA
+38 QNESTENLSD

-55 AGSADTENS
+55 TGSADTENS
-64 VDESAMDLEFTA
+64 LDESAMDLEFTA

-126 SSGQIVIDANDSAKI
+126 SSGQIVVEADDSAKI
-141 HLVLNGASVRCEN
+141 HLVLNGVSVLCEN

-205 GSGSLTINAEYKHG
+205 GSGSLTINAGYKHG

-241 LYGKDCVK
+241 LYGMDCVK
-249 ILDGTFTLNVE
+249 ILDGTFNLNVE
-260 KDGIQS
+260 MDGIQS

-281 GTYDITAGHDG
+281 GTYDITADHDG

-312 GSVGNT
+312 GS
-318 KTEEM
+318 
-323 SGGFGGGMQPGGS
+323 
-336 GNGGRPG
+336 
-343 SDDSNGDMQP
+343 
-353 PNFGDDGNMQS
+353 
-364 PEAMDGS
+364 
-371 DNSNMQP
+371 
-378 PEIPS
+378 
-383 EAAESAFSES
+383 
-393 GAAGNG
+393 GAAVNG

-407 NGSTD
+407 NGSTNV
-412 ATDSSSSESIKG
+412 TDSSSSESIKG

-438 VINSEDDSIHSN
+438 VINSEDDSVHSN
-450 GSITITAGDLTI
+450 GSITITAGNLTF

-485 QSYEGLEGKTV
+485 QSYEGLEGKSV

-504 LVSADDGINASGGA
+504 LVSADDGINVNGGA

-536 SSGTDIYIAI
+536 SSETDIYIAI
-546 NGGEI
+546 NGGGI

-569 GSVTYVSG
+569 GGVTYISG

-613 SSSSTQCTFMQDL
+613 SSSSTQCTFMQNL

-634 TITITDASGNVLAS
+634 TVTITDASGNVLAS

-675 GSQSVAVEQSDTVVG
+675 GSQRVAVEQSDTVVG

-704 NSNGRHSEPPTG
+704 NSNGRPSEPPTG
-716 GNMDQKP
+716 GNVDRKP

>member
-32 AASSEV
+32 AASSEA
-38 QNAGTESLSA
+38 QNESTENFSDK
-48 ETLSTTE
+48 TLSTTE
-55 AGSADTENS
+55 TGSADTENS
-64 VDESAMDLEFTA
+64 LDESAMDLEFTA

-126 SSGQIVIDANDSAKI
+126 SSGQIVIEADDSAKI
-141 HLVLNGASVRCEN
+141 HLVLNGVSVRCEN

-249 ILDGTFTLNVE
+249 ILDGTFNLNVE
-260 KDGIQS
+260 MDGIQS

-323 SGGFGGGMQPGGS
+323 SGGFGRGMQPGGL
-336 GNGGRPG
+336 GEGGRPG

-353 PNFGDDGNMQS
+353 P
-364 PEAMDGS
+364 EL
-371 DNSNMQP
+371 
-378 PEIPS
+378 PS
-383 EAAESAFSES
+383 EVTESAASGS
-393 GAAGNG
+393 GAAVNG

-407 NGSTD
+407 NGSINV
-412 ATDSSSSESIKG
+412 TDSSSSESIKG

-438 VINSEDDSIHSN
+438 VINSEDDSVHSN

-485 QSYEGLEGKTV
+485 QSYEGLEGKSV

-504 LVSADDGINASGGA
+504 LVSADDGINVNGGA

-536 SSGTDIYIAI
+536 SSETDIYIAI

-569 GSVTYVSG
+569 GGVTYISG

-613 SSSSTQCTFMQDL
+613 SSSSTQCTFMQNL

-634 TITITDASGNVLAS
+634 TVTITDAYGNVLAS

-704 NSNGRHSEPPTG
+704 NSNGRPSEPPTG
-716 GNMDQKP
+716 GNVDQKP

>member
-32 AASSEV
+32 AASSEA
-38 QNAGTESLSA
+38 QNESTENFSDK
-48 ETLSTTE
+48 TLSTTE
-55 AGSADTENS
+55 TGSADTENS
-64 VDESAMDLEFTA
+64 LDESAMDLEFTA

-126 SSGQIVIDANDSAKI
+126 SSGQIVVEADDSAKI
-141 HLVLNGASVRCEN
+141 HLVLNGVSVRCEN

-160 RGADKVFV
+160 RGADKVFI

-205 GSGSLTINAEYKHG
+205 GSGSLTINAGYKHG

-249 ILDGTFTLNVE
+249 ILDGTFNLNVE
-260 KDGIQS
+260 MDGIQS

-323 SGGFGGGMQPGGS
+323 SGGFGGGMQPGGL
-336 GNGGRPG
+336 GDGGRPG

-353 PNFGDDGNMQS
+353 P
-364 PEAMDGS
+364 EL
-371 DNSNMQP
+371 
-378 PEIPS
+378 PS
-383 EAAESAFSES
+383 EVTESAASGS
-393 GAAGNG
+393 GAAVNG
-399 SSDTDSTS
+399 SSDTDSMS
-407 NGSTD
+407 NGSTNV
-412 ATDSSSSESIKG
+412 TDSSSSESIKG

-438 VINSEDDSIHSN
+438 VINSEDDSVHSN

-472 ENLQIDGGSIQIL
+472 ENLQIDSGSIQIL
-485 QSYEGLEGKTV
+485 QSYEGLEGKSV

-504 LVSADDGINASGGA
+504 LVSADDGINANGGA

-536 SSGTDIYIAI
+536 SSETDIYIAI

-569 GSVTYVSG
+569 GGVTYISG

-613 SSSSTQCTFMQDL
+613 SSSSTQCTFMQNL

-634 TITITDASGNVLAS
+634 TVTITDASDNVLAS

-663 ELQVGETYTVTA
+663 KLQVEETYIVTA

-697 MGAPGGN
+697 MGAPEGN
-704 NSNGRHSEPPTG
+704 NSNGRPSEPPTG
-716 GNMDQKP
+716 ENVDRKP

-729 SGNGV
+729 FGNGV

>member
-10 SGLVVAA
+10 SGLVMAA

-32 AASSEV
+32 AASSEA
-38 QNAGTESLSA
+38 QNESTENLSD

-55 AGSADTENS
+55 TGSADTENS
-64 VDESAMDLEFTA
+64 LDESAMDLEFTA

-126 SSGQIVIDANDSAKI
+126 SSGQIVIEADDSAKI
-141 HLVLNGASVRCEN
+141 HLVLNGVSVRCEN

-205 GSGSLTINAEYKHG
+205 GSGSLTINAGYKHG

-249 ILDGTFTLNVE
+249 ILDGTFNLNVE
-260 KDGIQS
+260 MDGIQS

-323 SGGFGGGMQPGGS
+323 SGGFGGGMQPGGL
-336 GNGGRPG
+336 GDGGRPG
-343 SDDSNGDMQP
+343 SDDSNGDMQL
-353 PNFGDDGNMQS
+353 
-364 PEAMDGS
+364 PEL
-371 DNSNMQP
+371 
-378 PEIPS
+378 PS
-383 EAAESAFSES
+383 EVTESAASGS
-393 GAAGNG
+393 GAAVNG

-407 NGSTD
+407 NGSTNV
-412 ATDSSSSESIKG
+412 TDSSSNESIKG

-438 VINSEDDSIHSN
+438 VINSEDDSVHSN
-450 GSITITAGDLTI
+450 GSITITAGNLMF

-485 QSYEGLEGKTV
+485 QSYEGLEGKSV

-504 LVSADDGINASGGA
+504 LVSADDGINVNGGA

-536 SSGTDIYIAI
+536 SSETDIYIAI

-569 GSVTYVSG
+569 GGVTYISG

-613 SSSSTQCTFMQDL
+613 SSSSTQCTFMQNL

-704 NSNGRHSEPPTG
+704 NSNGRPSEPPTG
-716 GNMDQKP
+716 GNVDQKP

>member
-32 AASSEV
+32 AASSEA
-38 QNAGTESLSA
+38 QNESTENFSDK
-48 ETLSTTE
+48 TLSTTE
-55 AGSADTENS
+55 TGSADTENS
-64 VDESAMDLEFTA
+64 LDESAMDLEFTA
-76 RDLDVGYEESTAV
+76 RDLDVGYEENTAV

-126 SSGQIVIDANDSAKI
+126 SSGQIVIEADDSAKI
-141 HLVLNGASVRCEN
+141 HLVLNGVSVRCEN

-205 GSGSLTINAEYKHG
+205 GSGSLTINAGYKHG

-249 ILDGTFTLNVE
+249 ILDGTFNLNVE
-260 KDGIQS
+260 MDGIQS

-298 LKVADGTINITTGT
+298 LKVAEGTINITTGT

-323 SGGFGGGMQPGGS
+323 SGGFGRGMQPGGL
-336 GNGGRPG
+336 GEGGRPG

-353 PNFGDDGNMQS
+353 P
-364 PEAMDGS
+364 EL
-371 DNSNMQP
+371 
-378 PEIPS
+378 PS
-383 EAAESAFSES
+383 EVTESAASGS
-393 GAAGNG
+393 GAAVNG

-407 NGSTD
+407 NGSINV
-412 ATDSSSSESIKG
+412 TDSSSSESIKG

-438 VINSEDDSIHSN
+438 VINSEDDSVHSN

-485 QSYEGLEGKTV
+485 QSYEGLEGKSV

-504 LVSADDGINASGGA
+504 LVSADDGINVNGGA

-536 SSGTDIYIAI
+536 SSETDIYIAI

-569 GSVTYVSG
+569 GGVTYISG

-605 ASGMAENM
+605 ASGMEENL
-613 SSSSTQCTFMQDL
+613 SSSSTQCTFMQNL

-634 TITITDASGNVLAS
+634 TVTITDAYGNVLAS

-704 NSNGRHSEPPTG
+704 NSNGRPSEPPTG
-716 GNMDQKP
+716 GNVDQKP

>member
-32 AASSEV
+32 AASSEA
-38 QNAGTESLSA
+38 QNESTENFSDK
-48 ETLSTTE
+48 TLSTTE
-55 AGSADTENS
+55 TGSADTENS
-64 VDESAMDLEFTA
+64 LDESAMDLEFTA

-126 SSGQIVIDANDSAKI
+126 SSGQIVIEADDSAKI
-141 HLVLNGASVRCEN
+141 HLVLNGVSVRCEN

-205 GSGSLTINAEYKHG
+205 GSGSLTINAGYKHG

-249 ILDGTFTLNVE
+249 ILDGTFNLNVE
-260 KDGIQS
+260 MDGIQS

-323 SGGFGGGMQPGGS
+323 SGGFGGGMQPGGL
-336 GNGGRPG
+336 GDGGRPG

-353 PNFGDDGNMQS
+353 P
-364 PEAMDGS
+364 EL
-371 DNSNMQP
+371 
-378 PEIPS
+378 PS
-383 EAAESAFSES
+383 EVTESAASGS
-393 GAAGNG
+393 GAAVNG
-399 SSDTDSTS
+399 SSDTDSMS
-407 NGSTD
+407 NGSTNV
-412 ATDSSSSESIKG
+412 TDSSSSESIKG

-438 VINSEDDSIHSN
+438 VINSEDDSVHSN

-472 ENLQIDGGSIQIL
+472 ENLQIDSGSIQIL
-485 QSYEGLEGKTV
+485 QSYEGLEGKSV

-504 LVSADDGINASGGA
+504 LVSADDGINANGGA

-536 SSGTDIYIAI
+536 SSETDLYIAI

-569 GSVTYVSG
+569 GGVTYISG

-613 SSSSTQCTFMQDL
+613 SSSSTQCTFMQNL

-634 TITITDASGNVLAS
+634 TVTITDASGNVLAS

-704 NSNGRHSEPPTG
+704 NSNGRPSEPPTG
-716 GNMDQKP
+716 GNVDRKP

>member
-32 AASSEV
+32 AASSEA
-38 QNAGTESLSA
+38 QNESTENFSDK
-48 ETLSTTE
+48 TLSTTE
-55 AGSADTENS
+55 TGSADTENS
-64 VDESAMDLEFTA
+64 LDESAMDLEFTA

-126 SSGQIVIDANDSAKI
+126 SSGQIVVEADDSAKI
-141 HLVLNGASVRCEN
+141 HLVLNGVSVRCEN

-160 RGADKVFV
+160 RGADKVFI

-205 GSGSLTINAEYKHG
+205 GSGSLTINAGYKHG

-249 ILDGTFTLNVE
+249 ILDGTFNLNVE
-260 KDGIQS
+260 MDGIQS

-318 KTEEM
+318 KTEEL
-323 SGGFGGGMQPGGS
+323 SGGFGGGMQPGGL
-336 GNGGRPG
+336 GEGGRPG

-353 PNFGDDGNMQS
+353 PELPS
-364 PEAMDGS
+364 EVTESAASGS
-371 DNSNMQP
+371 D
-378 PEIPS
+378 
-383 EAAESAFSES
+383 AAV
-393 GAAGNG
+393 NG

-407 NGSTD
+407 NGSTNV
-412 ATDSSSSESIKG
+412 TDSSSSESIKG

-438 VINSEDDSIHSN
+438 VINSEDDSVHSN

-485 QSYEGLEGKTV
+485 QSYEGLEGKSV

-504 LVSADDGINASGGA
+504 LVSADDGINANGGA

-536 SSGTDIYIAI
+536 SSETDIYIAI

-569 GSVTYVSG
+569 GGVTYISG

-613 SSSSTQCTFMQDL
+613 SSSSTQCTFMQNL

-634 TITITDASGNVLAS
+634 TVTITDAYGNVLAS

-704 NSNGRHSEPPTG
+704 NSNGRPSEPPTG
-716 GNMDQKP
+716 GNVDQKP

>member
-10 SGLVVAA
+10 SGLVMAA

-32 AASSEV
+32 AASSEA
-38 QNAGTESLSA
+38 QNESTENFSDK
-48 ETLSTTE
+48 TLSTTE
-55 AGSADTENS
+55 TGSADTENS
-64 VDESAMDLEFTA
+64 LDESAMDLEFTA

-126 SSGQIVIDANDSAKI
+126 SSGQIVIEADDSAKI
-141 HLVLNGASVRCEN
+141 HLVLNGVSVRCEN

-205 GSGSLTINAEYKHG
+205 GSGSLTINAGYKHG

-249 ILDGTFTLNVE
+249 ILDGTFNLNVE
-260 KDGIQS
+260 MDGIQS

-298 LKVADGTINITTGT
+298 LKVAEGTINITTGT
-312 GSVGNT
+312 GS
-318 KTEEM
+318 
-323 SGGFGGGMQPGGS
+323 
-336 GNGGRPG
+336 
-343 SDDSNGDMQP
+343 
-353 PNFGDDGNMQS
+353 
-364 PEAMDGS
+364 
-371 DNSNMQP
+371 
-378 PEIPS
+378 
-383 EAAESAFSES
+383 
-393 GAAGNG
+393 GAAVNG

-407 NGSTD
+407 NGSTNV
-412 ATDSSSSESIKG
+412 TDSSSSESIKG

-438 VINSEDDSIHSN
+438 VINSEDDSVHSN

-462 SSDDDAVHAD
+462 SSDDDAVYAD

-485 QSYEGLEGKTV
+485 QSYEGLEGKSV

-504 LVSADDGINASGGA
+504 LVSADDGINANGGA

-536 SSGTDIYIAI
+536 SSETDIYIAI

-569 GSVTYVSG
+569 GGVTYISG

-613 SSSSTQCTFMQDL
+613 SSSSTQCTFMQNL

-634 TITITDASGNVLAS
+634 TVTITDASGNVLAS

-663 ELQVGETYTVTA
+663 ELQVGETYTVTV

-704 NSNGRHSEPPTG
+704 NSNGRPSEPPTG
-716 GNMDQKP
+716 GNVDRKP

-729 SGNGV
+729 FENGV

>member
-32 AASSEV
+32 AASSEA
-38 QNAGTESLSA
+38 QNESTENFSDK
-48 ETLSTTE
+48 TLSTTE
-55 AGSADTENS
+55 TGSADTENS
-64 VDESAMDLEFTA
+64 LDESAMDLEFTA

-126 SSGQIVIDANDSAKI
+126 SSGQIVVEADDSAKI
-141 HLVLNGASVRCEN
+141 HLVLNGVSVRCEN

-160 RGADKVFV
+160 RGADKVFI

-205 GSGSLTINAEYKHG
+205 GSGSLTINAGYKHG

-249 ILDGTFTLNVE
+249 ILDGTFNLNVE
-260 KDGIQS
+260 MDGIQS

-323 SGGFGGGMQPGGS
+323 SGGFGRGMQPGGL
-336 GNGGRPG
+336 GDGGRPG

-353 PNFGDDGNMQS
+353 PELPS
-364 PEAMDGS
+364 EVTESAASGS
-371 DNSNMQP
+371 D
-378 PEIPS
+378 
-383 EAAESAFSES
+383 AAV
-393 GAAGNG
+393 NG

-407 NGSTD
+407 NGSTNV
-412 ATDSSSSESIKG
+412 TDSSSSESIKG

-438 VINSEDDSIHSN
+438 VINSEDDSVHSN

-485 QSYEGLEGKTV
+485 QSYEGLESKSV

-504 LVSADDGINASGGA
+504 LVSADDGINVNGGA

-536 SSGTDIYIAI
+536 SSETDIYIAI

-569 GSVTYVSG
+569 GGVTYISG

-613 SSSSTQCTFMQDL
+613 SSSSTQCTFMQNL

-634 TITITDASGNVLAS
+634 TVTITDASDNVLAS

-663 ELQVGETYTVTA
+663 KLQVGETYTVTA
-675 GSQSVAVEQSDTVVG
+675 GSQRVAVEQSDTVVG

-704 NSNGRHSEPPTG
+704 NSNGRPSEPPTG
-716 GNMDQKP
+716 GNVDRKP

>member
-32 AASSEV
+32 AASSEA
-38 QNAGTESLSA
+38 QNESTETLSD

-55 AGSADTENS
+55 TGSADTENS
-64 VDESAMDLEFTA
+64 LDESAMDLEFTA

-89 QVTLSDSGIQVSGD
+89 QVTLSDSGIQISGD

-126 SSGQIVIDANDSAKI
+126 SSGQIVIEADDSAKI
-141 HLVLNGASVRCEN
+141 HLVLNGVSVRCEN

-160 RGADKVFV
+160 RGADKAFV

-205 GSGSLTINAEYKHG
+205 GSGSLTINAGYKHG

-260 KDGIQS
+260 TDGIQS

-312 GSVGNT
+312 GSC
-318 KTEEM
+318 
-323 SGGFGGGMQPGGS
+323 
-336 GNGGRPG
+336 
-343 SDDSNGDMQP
+343 
-353 PNFGDDGNMQS
+353 
-364 PEAMDGS
+364 
-371 DNSNMQP
+371 
-378 PEIPS
+378 
-383 EAAESAFSES
+383 AAV
-393 GAAGNG
+393 NG

-407 NGSTD
+407 NGSTNV
-412 ATDSSSSESIKG
+412 TDSSSSESIKG

-438 VINSEDDSIHSN
+438 VINSEDDSVHSN
-450 GSITITAGDLTI
+450 GSITITAGNLTF

-485 QSYEGLEGKTV
+485 QSYEGLEGKSV

-504 LVSADDGINASGGA
+504 LVSADDGINANGGA

-536 SSGTDIYIAI
+536 SSETDIYIAI

-569 GSVTYVSG
+569 GGVTYISG

-613 SSSSTQCTFMQDL
+613 SSSSTQCTFMQNL

-634 TITITDASGNVLAS
+634 TITITDASDNVLAS

-663 ELQVGETYTVTA
+663 KLQVEETYTVTA

-697 MGAPGGN
+697 MGAPEGN
-704 NSNGRHSEPPTG
+704 NRNGRPSEPPTG
-716 GNMDQKP
+716 ENVDRKP
-723 ADSNST
+723 ADSNGT
-729 SGNGV
+729 FENGV

>member
-32 AASSEV
+32 AASSEA
-38 QNAGTESLSA
+38 QNESTENFSDK
-48 ETLSTTE
+48 TLSTTE
-55 AGSADTENS
+55 TGSADTENS
-64 VDESAMDLEFTA
+64 LDESAMDLEFTA

-126 SSGQIVIDANDSAKI
+126 SSGQIVVEADDSAKI
-141 HLVLNGASVRCEN
+141 HLVLNGVSVRCEN

-160 RGADKVFV
+160 RGADKVFI

-205 GSGSLTINAEYKHG
+205 GSGSLTINAGYKHG

-249 ILDGTFTLNVE
+249 ILDGTFNLNVE
-260 KDGIQS
+260 MDGIQS

-298 LKVADGTINITTGT
+298 LKVAEGTINITTGT
-312 GSVGNT
+312 GS
-318 KTEEM
+318 
-323 SGGFGGGMQPGGS
+323 
-336 GNGGRPG
+336 
-343 SDDSNGDMQP
+343 
-353 PNFGDDGNMQS
+353 
-364 PEAMDGS
+364 
-371 DNSNMQP
+371 
-378 PEIPS
+378 
-383 EAAESAFSES
+383 
-393 GAAGNG
+393 GAAVNG

-407 NGSTD
+407 NGSTNV
-412 ATDSSSSESIKG
+412 TDSSSSESIKG

-438 VINSEDDSIHSN
+438 VINSEDDSVHSN

-485 QSYEGLEGKTV
+485 QSYEGLEGKSV

-504 LVSADDGINASGGA
+504 LVSADDGINANGGA

-536 SSGTDIYIAI
+536 SSETDIYIAI

-569 GSVTYVSG
+569 GGVTYISG

-613 SSSSTQCTFMQDL
+613 SSSSTQCTFMQNL

-634 TITITDASGNVLAS
+634 TVTITDASGNVLAS

-663 ELQVGETYTVTA
+663 KLQVEETYTVTA

-704 NSNGRHSEPPTG
+704 NSNGRPSEPPTG
-716 GNMDQKP
+716 GNVDRKP

>member
-10 SGLVVAA
+10 SGLVMAA

-32 AASSEV
+32 AASSEA
-38 QNAGTESLSA
+38 QNESTENFSDK
-48 ETLSTTE
+48 TLSTTE
-55 AGSADTENS
+55 TGSADTENS
-64 VDESAMDLEFTA
+64 LDESAMDLEFTA

-126 SSGQIVIDANDSAKI
+126 SSGQIVIEADDSAKI
-141 HLVLNGASVRCEN
+141 HLVLNGVSVRCEN

-205 GSGSLTINAEYKHG
+205 GSGSLTINAGYKHG

-249 ILDGTFTLNVE
+249 ILDGTFNLKVE
-260 KDGIQS
+260 MDGIQS

-276 VYIAG
+276 VYIVG

-312 GSVGNT
+312 GSC
-318 KTEEM
+318 
-323 SGGFGGGMQPGGS
+323 
-336 GNGGRPG
+336 
-343 SDDSNGDMQP
+343 
-353 PNFGDDGNMQS
+353 
-364 PEAMDGS
+364 
-371 DNSNMQP
+371 
-378 PEIPS
+378 
-383 EAAESAFSES
+383 AAV
-393 GAAGNG
+393 NG

-407 NGSTD
+407 NGSTNV
-412 ATDSSSSESIKG
+412 TDSSSSESIKG

-438 VINSEDDSIHSN
+438 VINSEDDSVHSN
-450 GSITITAGDLTI
+450 GSITITAGNLTF

-485 QSYEGLEGKTV
+485 QSYEGLEGKSV

-504 LVSADDGINASGGA
+504 LVSADDGINVNGGA

-536 SSGTDIYIAI
+536 SSETDIYIAI
-546 NGGEI
+546 NGGGI

-569 GSVTYVSG
+569 GGVTYISG

-613 SSSSTQCTFMQDL
+613 SSSSTQCTFMQNL

-634 TITITDASGNVLAS
+634 TVTITDASGNVLAS

-675 GSQSVAVEQSDTVVG
+675 GSQRVAVEQSDTVVG

-704 NSNGRHSEPPTG
+704 NSNGRPSEPPTG
-716 GNMDQKP
+716 GNVDRKP

>member
-10 SGLVVAA
+10 SGLVMAA

-32 AASSEV
+32 AASSEA
-38 QNAGTESLSA
+38 QNESTENFSDK
-48 ETLSTTE
+48 TLSTTE
-55 AGSADTENS
+55 TGSADTENS
-64 VDESAMDLEFTA
+64 LDESAMDLEFTA

-126 SSGQIVIDANDSAKI
+126 SSGQIVIEADDSAKI
-141 HLVLNGASVRCEN
+141 HLVLNGVSVRCEN

-205 GSGSLTINAEYKHG
+205 GSGSLTINAGYKHG

-249 ILDGTFTLNVE
+249 ILDGTFNLNVE
-260 KDGIQS
+260 MDGIQS

-312 GSVGNT
+312 GS
-318 KTEEM
+318 
-323 SGGFGGGMQPGGS
+323 
-336 GNGGRPG
+336 
-343 SDDSNGDMQP
+343 
-353 PNFGDDGNMQS
+353 
-364 PEAMDGS
+364 
-371 DNSNMQP
+371 
-378 PEIPS
+378 
-383 EAAESAFSES
+383 
-393 GAAGNG
+393 GAAVNG
-399 SSDTDSTS
+399 SSDTDSMS
-407 NGSTD
+407 NGSTNV
-412 ATDSSSSESIKG
+412 TDSSSSESIKG

-438 VINSEDDSIHSN
+438 VINSEDDSVHSN

-485 QSYEGLEGKTV
+485 QSYEGLEGKSV

-504 LVSADDGINASGGA
+504 LVSADDGINANGGA

-536 SSGTDIYIAI
+536 NSETDIYIAI

-569 GSVTYVSG
+569 GGVTYISG

-613 SSSSTQCTFMQDL
+613 SSSSTQCTFMQNL

-634 TITITDASGNVLAS
+634 TITITDASDNVLAS

-663 ELQVGETYTVTA
+663 KLQVGETYTVTA
-675 GSQSVAVEQSDTVVG
+675 GSQRVAVEQSDTVVG

-697 MGAPGGN
+697 MGAPEGN
-704 NSNGRHSEPPTG
+704 NSNGRPSEPPTG
-716 GNMDQKP
+716 ENVDRKP
-723 ADSNST
+723 ADSNGT

>member
-32 AASSEV
+32 AASSEA
-38 QNAGTESLSA
+38 QNESTENLSD

-55 AGSADTENS
+55 TGSADTENS
-64 VDESAMDLEFTA
+64 LDESAMDLEFTA

-126 SSGQIVIDANDSAKI
+126 SSGQIVVEADDSAKI
-141 HLVLNGASVRCEN
+141 HLVLNGVSVRCEN

-205 GSGSLTINAEYKHG
+205 GSGSLTINAGYKHG

-249 ILDGTFTLNVE
+249 ILDGTFNLNVE
-260 KDGIQS
+260 TDGIQS

-312 GSVGNT
+312 GS
-318 KTEEM
+318 
-323 SGGFGGGMQPGGS
+323 
-336 GNGGRPG
+336 
-343 SDDSNGDMQP
+343 
-353 PNFGDDGNMQS
+353 
-364 PEAMDGS
+364 
-371 DNSNMQP
+371 
-378 PEIPS
+378 
-383 EAAESAFSES
+383 
-393 GAAGNG
+393 GAAV
-399 SSDTDSTS
+399 
-407 NGSTD
+407 NGSTNV
-412 ATDSSSSESIKG
+412 TDSSSSESIKG

-438 VINSEDDSIHSN
+438 VINSEDDSVHSN

-485 QSYEGLEGKTV
+485 QSYEGLEGKSV

-504 LVSADDGINASGGA
+504 LVSADDGINVNGGA

-536 SSGTDIYIAI
+536 SSETDIYIAI

-569 GSVTYVSG
+569 GGVTYISG

-613 SSSSTQCTFMQDL
+613 SSSSTQCTFMQNL

-634 TITITDASGNVLAS
+634 TITITDASDNVLAS

-663 ELQVGETYTVTA
+663 KLQVEETYTVTA
-675 GSQSVAVEQSDTVVG
+675 GSQRVAVEQSDTVVG

-704 NSNGRHSEPPTG
+704 NSNGRPSEPPTG
-716 GNMDQKP
+716 GNVDQKP

>member
-32 AASSEV
+32 AASSEA
-38 QNAGTESLSA
+38 QNESTETLSD

-55 AGSADTENS
+55 TGSADTENS
-64 VDESAMDLEFTA
+64 LDESAMDLEFTA

-89 QVTLSDSGIQVSGD
+89 QVTLSDSGIQISGD

-114 KEEGTYVISGSL
+114 KEEGIYVISGSL
-126 SSGQIVIDANDSAKI
+126 SSGQIVIEADDSAKI
-141 HLVLNGASVRCEN
+141 HLVLNGVSVRCEN

-160 RGADKVFV
+160 RGADKAFV

-205 GSGSLTINAEYKHG
+205 GSGSLTINAGYKHG

-249 ILDGTFTLNVE
+249 ILDGTFNLNVE
-260 KDGIQS
+260 RDGIQS

-276 VYIAG
+276 VYIVG

-312 GSVGNT
+312 GS
-318 KTEEM
+318 
-323 SGGFGGGMQPGGS
+323 
-336 GNGGRPG
+336 
-343 SDDSNGDMQP
+343 
-353 PNFGDDGNMQS
+353 
-364 PEAMDGS
+364 
-371 DNSNMQP
+371 
-378 PEIPS
+378 
-383 EAAESAFSES
+383 
-393 GAAGNG
+393 GAAVNG

-407 NGSTD
+407 NGSTNV
-412 ATDSSSSESIKG
+412 TDSSSSESIKG

-438 VINSEDDSIHSN
+438 VINSEDDSVHSN
-450 GSITITAGDLTI
+450 GSITITAGNLTF

-485 QSYEGLEGKTV
+485 QSYEGLEGKSV

-504 LVSADDGINASGGA
+504 LVSADDGINVNGGA

-536 SSGTDIYIAI
+536 SSETDIYIAI

-569 GSVTYVSG
+569 GGVTYISG

-613 SSSSTQCTFMQDL
+613 SSSSTQCTFMQNL

-634 TITITDASGNVLAS
+634 TVTITDAYGNVLAS

-704 NSNGRHSEPPTG
+704 NSNGRPSEPPTG
-716 GNMDQKP
+716 GNADQKP